1 MKLHPAE
8 KYAKDVITGKVPTCE
23 ATKLAV
29 KRHINDLEKGHKRGL
44 LFDPIEAQRWIDFA
58 HLFHHWKNKKF
69 ANQKIVLEPWQQFG
83 LWVQF
88 GWKRKNGTR
97 RFRTMYEEVARKQGK
112 TTKVAIKGNGHFW
125 LDGEV
130 GAQVW
135 FAATKKDQ
143 ALIGLNDAAK
153 IAQATAIIHK
163 HYEYTVLKEKVLRIY
178 YPAKNSFMAAIGRDT
193 KTEDG
198 HDPSYG
204 IIDEMHAHPDM
215 SAIHILE
222 SGMGTREQPIIDII
236 TTAGVN
242 KQGPCY
248 SNVRKTV
255 MEILQGIKD
264 DDSTFGIIYTLDDG
278 DDWED
283 PKHWIKSNPN
293 LGVSVGMDY
302 LKDRYT
308 KAKNE
313 AGETE
318 VDFKTKN
325 LNIWTDAPRVWI
337 SDATWMAGR
346 NKEQPKEIETKRWY
360 VGLDLASTEDFCSVV
375 FFSDP
380 DSDGVHDVLPYY
392 FIPEDKL
399 AQRQRKDK
407 NNYRNWIADGLLMVT
422 PGNVTD
428 YDYIFNFIAKKHNEL
443 EVAAGGYD
451 KWNASMLVNKLNA
464 WGCDF
469 REVSQS
475 ITILSEPT
483 KEIQR
488 LALQGRLR
496 HGGHPVLRW
505 NCANVVIKKDAN
517 DNIRINKEESS
528 EKVDGMAALAT
539 AIKTYQALNIEDNDD
554 VGIDYINL

>member
-1 MKLHPAE
+1 MPLHPAD
-8 KYAKDVITGKVPTCE
+8 KYAKDVLANKVTVCE
-23 ATKLAV
+23 LTRLAV
-29 KRHINDLEKGHKRGL
+29 KRHIKDLETGHKRGL
-44 LFDPIEAQRWIDFA
+44 IFDKHEAQRWIDFA
-58 HLFHHWKNKKF
+58 HLFYHWKNKKF
-69 ANQKIVLEPWQQFG
+69 ANQKIQLQPWQQFG

-88 GWKRKNGTR
+88 GWRRKNGTR
-97 RFRTMYEEVARKQGK
+97 RFRTMYEEEARKQGK

-153 IAQATAIIHK
+153 IAQATPIINE

-222 SGMGTREQPIIDII
+222 SGMGTREQPVIDII

-248 SNVRKTV
+248 SNVRKTIV
-255 MEILQGIKD
+255 EILQGIKE
-264 DDSTFGIIYTLDDG
+264 DDSTFGIIYTLDED
-278 DDWED
+278 DDWEN
-283 PKHWIKSNPN
+283 PKNWPKANPN
-293 LGVSVGMDY
+293 LGVSVTMEH

-313 AGETE
+313 GGETE

-325 LNIWTDAPRVWI
+325 LNQWTDAPRVWI
-337 SDATWMAGR
+337 PDAIWKNSNTAPKDIQNKTWYG
-346 NKEQPKEIETKRWY
+346 
-360 VGLDLASTEDFCSVV
+360 GLDLAATEDFCSYVL
-375 FFSDP
+375 FSEP
-380 DSDGVHDVLPYY
+380 DADGYHDVLCSY
-392 FIPEDKL
+392 FIPEARL
-399 AQRQRKDK
+399 AQRQRRDK
-407 NNYRNWIADGLLMVT
+407 NNYRNWIAEGHLKVT

-428 YDYIFNFIAKKHNEL
+428 YDFIFNHITEL
-443 EVAAGGYD
+443 HQQLSITASGYD

-469 REVSQS
+469 REVSQT
-475 ITILSEPT
+475 ITTLSEPT
-483 KEIQR
+483 KELQR
-488 LALQGRLR
+488 LALKGRLR

-505 NCANVVIKKDAN
+505 NIANVVIKKDAN

-528 EKVDGMAALAT
+528 EKVDGVAALAT
-539 AIKTYQALNIEDNDD
+539 AIKTYQDLNTEASEDF
-554 VGIDYINL
+554 GIDYVEI

>member
-1 MKLHPAE
+1 MNLTVADQ
-8 KYAKDVITGKVPTCE
+8 YVKDVLSGKILTNEYV
-23 ATKLAV
+23 KLAV
-29 KRHINDLEKGHKRGL
+29 KRHVKDLEEGHKRGL
-44 LFDPIEAQRWIDFA
+44 VFDQREAQRWIDFA
-58 HLFHHWKNKKF
+58 HLFNHWKNKKF
-69 ANQKIVLEPWQQFG
+69 AGKELILEPWQQFG
-83 LWVQF
+83 LSVQF
-88 GWKRKNGTR
+88 GWKRKDGTR
-97 RFRTMYEEVARKQGK
+97 RFRTLYEEVARKQGK
-112 TTKVAIKGNGHFW
+112 TSKVAIKGNGHFW

-153 IAQATAIIHK
+153 LAQSTPEIDK
-163 HYEYTVLKEKVLRIY
+163 HYEYSVLKERVLRIY
-178 YPAKNSFMAAIGRDT
+178 FPAKNSFMAALGRDT

-215 SAIHILE
+215 GAVHILE
-222 SGMGTREQPIIDII
+222 SGMGTRAQPVIDII

-242 KQGPCY
+242 KQSPCY

-255 MEILQGIKD
+255 IEILQGIKE

-283 PKHWIKSNPN
+283 EKNWSKPNPN
-293 LGVSVGMDY
+293 LGVSVDISY
-302 LKDRYT
+302 LRDRYT

-325 LNIWTDAPRVWI
+325 LNVWTDAPKVWI
-337 SDATWMAGR
+337 PDAVWMK
-346 NKEQPKEIETKRWY
+346 NKEKPKTAGKVWY
-360 VGLDLASTEDFCSVV
+360 GGLDLASTEDFCSFVL
-375 FFSDP
+375 FSDA
-380 DSDGVHDVLPYY
+380 DDGFHDVLPYY

-399 AQRQRKDK
+399 AKRQRQDK
-407 NNYRNWIADGLLMVT
+407 NNYRNWINEGLLMAT

-428 YDYIFNFIAKKHNEL
+428 YDFISDFICKKHNEL
-443 EVAAGGYD
+443 NIIACGYD
-451 KWNASMLVNKLNA
+451 KWNASMLVNNLNA

-469 REVSQS
+469 REVSQT
-475 ITILSEPT
+475 ITVLSEAT
-483 KEIQR
+483 KELQR
-488 LALQGRLR
+488 LSLQGRLR

-505 NCANVVIKKDAN
+505 NVANIVIKKDAN
-517 DNIRINKEESS
+517 DNIRLNKEESS
-528 EKVDGMAALAT
+528 EKIDGAAALVT
-539 AIKTYQALNIEDNDD
+539 AIKTYQVLNIEESND
-554 VGIDYINL
+554 VGIDFINI